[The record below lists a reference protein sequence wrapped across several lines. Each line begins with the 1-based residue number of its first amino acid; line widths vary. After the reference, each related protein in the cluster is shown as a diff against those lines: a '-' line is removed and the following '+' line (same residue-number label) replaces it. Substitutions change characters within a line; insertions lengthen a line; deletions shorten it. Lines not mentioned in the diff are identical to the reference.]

1 MADIVSEIHN
11 SCLRNGKKISIV
23 YDGNVISYE
32 RLDKEVQQLSSFFK
46 DIGFCSGMRSVLVV
60 DLSLIHI

>member
-46 DIGFCSGMRSVLVV
+46 DIGLPFFKKQ
-60 DLSLIHI
+60 